1 MSWPRH
7 ARKWD
12 AVEIRNDV
20 NKARSLFRKRRV
32 GEPRDKYLHAFR
44 VIEKANRRITPQ
56 LARLFDEPLDV
67 ELLVSI
73 VKDPEL
79 LAAFRYLAAPPVSH
93 DDLETLSGAR
103 LAWTQLK
110 ADPEKAKA
118 VRNVVASILDTKRFA
133 WVREQRA
140 PKRHELDAAVLAST
154 VVASAQRVQ
163 TERRSEER
171 RELQEAAVRLLDKLG
186 YRKIDKPRGGIQNL
200 RRDAPK
206 PREYMTEVL
215 IHEHNADVAVGLEDF
230 RILAI
235 ECKGSNSEINS
246 RKRINKEVAR
256 DASSWIDRFGTEIVP
271 AALVQ
276 GVFNPTYIEQAQET
290 PVVFFWAHR
299 LSDIETFLRASR

>member
-1 MSWPRH
+1 MSWPKH
-7 ARKWD
+7 ARKWSS
-12 AVEIRNDV
+12 AEIRKDV
-20 NKARSLFRKRRV
+20 AKAKDLFRKRRV
-32 GEPRDKYLHAFR
+32 GEPREKYVHAFR

-56 LARLFDEPLDV
+56 LAKLFDDPLDV
-67 ELLVSI
+67 DLLVSI

-110 ADPEKAKA
+110 ADPEKANA
-118 VRNVVASILDTKRFA
+118 VRNVVASILDTKRFG
-133 WVREQRA
+133 WLRERRA
-140 PKRHELDAAVLAST
+140 PKKHELDAAILAST

-171 RELQEAAVRLLDKLG
+171 RELQEAAVRLLEKLDF
-186 YRKIDKPRGGIQNL
+186 RRIDRPRGGIQNL

-215 IHEHNADVAVGLEDF
+215 IHEHNADVAVGMDDF

-256 DASSWIDRFGTEIVP
+256 DASSWIGRFGAEIVP
-271 AALVQ
+271 AALIQ
-276 GVFNPTYIEQAQET
+276 GVFNATYIEQAQET
-290 PVVFFWAHR
+290 PVAFFWAHR
-299 LSDIETFLRASR
+299 LSDLEDFLRASR